1 MAERENIMELINNR
15 ESLAEAL
22 NSCEGCVI
30 YGAGLVG
37 TCLIQYLSREKLSSR
52 IICIAV
58 KSREGNPVSILGIPV
73 YELSQMEH
81 YRAKYLFL
89 IATLEHLQEGIRA
102 ELGEFGCE
110 RIAGL
115 SNVFYARMR
124 EEVNDFTPDIL
135 CMLQKGLGNMYA
147 NFAGLYNQMG
157 MVKNELL
164 RELTFLIEEQN
175 EISAVNTKAF
185 AEYQNCYRGRD
196 VVVVATGPTLN
207 DYEPIE
213 GAKHVGVNTSYK
225 NPKLKL
231 DYLFVQDGRPEF
243 LERGKFEGLED
254 VKCKVFMGRVLKG
267 SNSEQIEFPE
277 EYRRGENIKEFIL
290 DHAWSGERIYRDLR
304 YHPIA
309 GGYSVIFS
317 ALHFA
322 LYTYPKKIY
331 LVGCDNAPT
340 GYYDGTV
347 DKRCLI
353 CGEIED
359 RLKAGYLNMKKF
371 AQMHY
376 PRTEIISINPVGLKG
391 MFEDLHLSFDK
402 DSV

>member
-58 KSREGNPVSILGIPV
+58 KSWEGNPVSILGIPV

-185 AEYQNCYRGRD
+185 AEYQNCYRGRN

-213 GAKHVGVNTSYK
+213 GAIHIGVNTAYK

-243 LERGKFEGLED
+243 LEQGKFDGLGD
-254 VKCKVFMGRVLKG
+254 VKCKIFMGRVSKS
-267 SNSEQIEFPE
+267 SNFECTEFPE
-277 EYRRGENIKEFIL
+277 DYRLYGNVTDYMVAQIWARAG
-290 DHAWSGERIYRDLR
+290 IYRDICH
-304 YHPIA
+304 HPLY
-309 GGYSVIFS
+309 GGHSVTLS

-322 LYTYPKKIY
+322 LFTYPKRVY
-331 LVGCDNAPT
+331 LAGCDNKST

-347 DKRCLI
+347 DRQCLI
-353 CGEIED
+353 TKKMAGLLKED
-359 RLKAGYLNMKKF
+359 YLAMKRF
-371 AQMHY
+371 AQIHY
-376 PRTEIISINPVGLKG
+376 PETEIISVNPVGLKG
-391 MFEDLHLSFDK
+391 VFKDLYTIPQA
-402 DSV
+402 

>member
-1 MAERENIMELINNR
+1 MAEREKIMELINNR

-58 KSREGNPVSILGIPV
+58 KSREGNPVSILGIPA

-110 RIAGL
+110 RITGL
-115 SNVFYARMR
+115 SNVFYARIR

-213 GAKHVGVNTSYK
+213 GAIHIGVNTAYK

-243 LERGKFEGLED
+243 LERGKFDGLED
-254 VKCKVFMGRVLKG
+254 VKCKIFMGRISKS
-267 SNSEQIEFPE
+267 SNAERIEFPE
-277 EYRRGENIKEFIL
+277 EYRLYGNITNYIVAK
-290 DHAWSGERIYRDLR
+290 AWARAGIYRDICQ
-304 YHPIA
+304 HPLY
-309 GGYSVIFS
+309 GGQTITLS
-317 ALHFA
+317 AFHFA
-322 LYTYPKKIY
+322 LYTYPQRIY
-331 LVGCDNAPT
+331 LVGCDNAST

-347 DKRCLI
+347 DKQCLI
-353 CGEIED
+353 EEKTAKLLKED
-359 RLKAGYLNMKKF
+359 YQEMKQF
-371 AQMHY
+371 AQIHY
-376 PRTEIISINPVGLKG
+376 PETEIISVNPVGLKG
-391 MFEDLHLSFDK
+391 VFK
-402 DSV
+402 DIYTVPES

>member
-37 TCLIQYLSREKLSSR
+37 TCLIQYLSREKLTSR

-89 IATLEHLQEGIRA
+89 IATLEHLQESIRA
-102 ELGEFGCE
+102 ELGKFGCE

-115 SNVFYARMR
+115 SNVFYAWMR

-147 NFAGLYNQMG
+147 NFAGLYNQISA
-157 MVKNELL
+157 L
-164 RELTFLIEEQN
+164 RDEMTYLIEEQN

-213 GAKHVGVNTSYK
+213 GAIHIGVNTSYK

-243 LERGKFEGLED
+243 LEQGKFDGLGD
-254 VKCKVFMGRVLKG
+254 VKCKVFMGRVLKR
-267 SNSEQIEFPE
+267 STYEYSEFPE
-277 EYRRGENIKEFIL
+277 EYRLCKNVQDYIL
-290 DHAWSGERIYRDLR
+290 DHDWPKERIYRDICH
-304 YHPIA
+304 HPVSA
-309 GGYSVIFS
+309 GRAVVFS

-322 LYTYPKKIY
+322 LYTYPKRIY
-331 LVGCDNAPT
+331 LVGCDAT
-340 GYYDGTV
+340 FIRHFD
-347 DKRCLI
+347 DEAEK
-353 CGEIED
+353 ED
-359 RLKAGYLNMKKF
+359 DYKEVPQVFLERYKLTKQF

-376 PRTEIISINPVGLKG
+376 PETEIISVNPVGLKG
-391 MFEDLHLSFDK
+391 VFK
-402 DSV
+402 DIYTVPES